1 MSKVEEVARAIF
13 EAWREAE
20 NAEATWEDALKG
32 HAAGE
37 AEYPNFFRTV
47 ELARKEARAAI
58 EAMRTPT
65 EAMRIA
71 GDAKLCTCT
80 GCDCDESLI
89 YGAMISQ
96 ALNEEG

>member
-1 MSKVEEVARAIF
+1 MSKVEEVARAISD
-13 EAWREAE
+13 
-20 NAEATWEDALKG
+20 NI
-32 HAAGE
+32 AAGLPE
-37 AEYPNFFRTV
+37 GISLDYEY
-47 ELARKEARAAI
+47 AARAAI
-58 EAMRTPT
+58 EAMRDPT